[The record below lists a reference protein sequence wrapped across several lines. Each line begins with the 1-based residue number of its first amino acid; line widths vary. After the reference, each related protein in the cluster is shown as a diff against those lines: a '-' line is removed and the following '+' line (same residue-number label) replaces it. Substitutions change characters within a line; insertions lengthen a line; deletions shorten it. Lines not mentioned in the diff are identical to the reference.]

1 MLHRKDDKIYIKQK
15 SKTPIV
21 NTLLL
26 VFLIIFCIFT
36 FFNTNDIDSKNKW
49 LNMDLDNNF
58 VRIFM
63 QIVLI
68 LLIGISILEIIF
80 YNNYVIFINTKMKC
94 FNFTIGRWK
103 FSKKIILNFNQIK
116 NLVLIKR
123 MEMVADY
130 GKVYS
135 YKIDIYD
142 YELNA
147 YEIYD
152 DKDFDKIEK
161 IALEIAEIVEI
172 EINDWTHIENYEGYI
187 KRII

>member
-1 MLHRKDDKIYIKQK
+1 VLHRKDDNICIKHK
-15 SKTPIV
+15 GKNLIG
-21 NTLLL
+21 NILLL

-36 FFNTNDIDSKNKW
+36 FFNTIDIHPEGKW
-49 LNMDLDNNF
+49 LNIDLNNNY
-58 VRIFM
+58 VKIFI

-68 LLIGISILEIIF
+68 LFIGISIMDLIF
-80 YNNYVIFINTKMKC
+80 YNHSVIFINIKTKC
-94 FNFTIGRWK
+94 VNFTIGRWK

-116 NLVLIKR
+116 NIVLINC
-123 MEMVADY
+123 MEMVADC

-147 YEIYD
+147 YEIYA

-187 KRII
+187 KKII